1 METTANLQE
10 SKGFYKLSWL
20 QRIGFG
26 SGDLAQNLIFQTVA
40 TYLMIY
46 LTTVL
51 KINAAFVS
59 GLILTVRLID
69 CFWSPVV
76 GRYIDNR
83 NPKLGKY
90 RTYLLYGGIPLT
102 VAACLLMLPQ
112 AATWSMPMKM
122 IYAALSYTVL
132 SMIYSVVN
140 IPYGSIM
147 ASMTRDN
154 DEVLILTST
163 RMVCA
168 NIGQIV
174 VQAGFPIGLAMCV
187 HAAIDWNQ
195 ATFMAIGTIPAFI
208 ILPSMPILKK
218 WLGKKGLYYTLLAVG
233 LVGFAVLFTIGK
245 FFDVS
250 SYNTLV
256 QIAKVMTGVGL
267 LVGSLMWALVP
278 EVITEAEYRTGNRPA
293 ATVNALAGV
302 AFKAGFSI
310 AGWITPLVMGWIGF
324 NFASEESALS
334 TDPMAWFTVTC
345 VFAIVGFFLILFAAG
360 THDQA
365 VKTAGVM
372 RRMLG
377 AAVPGHMDKERYEFC
392 WIVDFPMYEI
402 GEESGELEFCHNPF
416 SMPSGGLE
424 VLLKAERGEIDPLT
438 ITADQYDL
446 VCNGVELSSGAVRN
460 HDPEIMV
467 KAFEMVRLGEED
479 VKKKFPAMYNAFC
492 YGAPPHAGIAPG
504 VDRMV
509 MLLAGEDSIRE
520 VIPFPMNKSA
530 QDVMMGA
537 PSEVTQ
543 KQLDELHIAVV
554 GKVEE

>member
-1 METTANLQE
+1 MNETNNT
-10 SKGFYKLSWL
+10 SGFYRLSWL

-40 TYLMIY
+40 CYLMLY

-51 KINAAFVS
+51 KINPAFVS
-59 GLILTVRLID
+59 GLILSVRLLD

-112 AATWSMPMKM
+112 AATWSMGMKLV
-122 IYAALSYTVL
+122 YATVSYTLL

-174 VQAGFPIGLAMCV
+174 VQAGFPIGLAVVV
-187 HAAIDWNQ
+187 HTAIDWNQ

-208 ILPSMPILKK
+208 ILPSLPILKR
-218 WLGKKGLYYTLLAVG
+218 WFGKKGLYYLL
-233 LVGFAVLFTIGK
+233 LSVGFVGFTILFTIGK
-245 FFDVS
+245 FFDVES
-250 SYNTLV
+250 SNTIV

-310 AGWITPLVMGWIGF
+310 AGWITPLVMGMIGF
-324 NFASEESALS
+324 NLASEQSALP
-334 TDPMAWFTVTC
+334 TDPVAWFTVTC
-345 VFAIVGFFLILFAAG
+345 IF
-360 THDQA
+360 
-365 VKTAGVM
+365 
-372 RRMLG
+372 
-377 AAVPGHMDKERYEFC
+377 
-392 WIVDFPMYEI
+392 
-402 GEESGELEFCHNPF
+402 
-416 SMPSGGLE
+416 
-424 VLLKAERGEIDPLT
+424 
-438 ITADQYDL
+438 
-446 VCNGVELSSGAVRN
+446 
-460 HDPEIMV
+460 
-467 KAFEMVRLGEED
+467 
-479 VKKKFPAMYNAFC
+479 
-492 YGAPPHAGIAPG
+492 
-504 VDRMV
+504 
-509 MLLAGEDSIRE
+509 
-520 VIPFPMNKSA
+520 
-530 QDVMMGA
+530 
-537 PSEVTQ
+537 
-543 KQLDELHIAVV
+543 AVV
-554 GKVEE
+554 GFVLLLFCFLGSKENITTTPEKPVSYGEMFAEFKANKCLQLVLSIFVVVFLASFISAPVNAYYTKLANYSDVAQNAILWFTCIIPAALLVVVGFLIYKYPLTDERLDEINKEIEARKG

>member
-1 METTANLQE
+1 MKEQIIDNEA
-10 SKGFYKLSWL
+10 KGFYKLSWL

-40 TYLMIY
+40 CYLMLY

-76 GRYIDNR
+76 GRYIDNH

-102 VAACLLMLPQ
+102 IAACLLMLPQ
-112 AATWSMPMKM
+112 AATWDMSLRLV
-122 IYAALSYTVL
+122 YATVSYTLL

-174 VQAGFPIGLAMCV
+174 VQAGFPIGLAICV
-187 HAAIDWNQ
+187 HSAINWEQ
-195 ATFMAIGTIPAFI
+195 AVFMAIGTIPAFI
-208 ILPSMPILKK
+208 ILPLLPLLKML
-218 WLGKKGLYYTLLAVG
+218 LGKKGLYYTLLAIG
-233 LVGFAVLFTIGK
+233 LVGFMILFCIGK
-245 FFDVS
+245 FGDVKS
-250 SYNTLV
+250 STLIV
-256 QIAKVMTGVGL
+256 QIAKIMTGVGL

-310 AGWITPLVMGWIGF
+310 AGWITPLVMGLIGF
-324 NFASEESALS
+324 NFAEEKSALP
-334 TDPMAWFTVTC
+334 TEPCAWFTVTC
-345 VFAIVGFFLILFAAG
+345 IFAIVGFILLVLCFKGSKENIATTPEKPVSFGEMWQEFKANKCLQLVLSIFVVVFLASFISAPVNAYYTELGKYSATAQNAILVFTCIIPA
-360 THDQA
+360 
-365 VKTAGVM
+365 
-372 RRMLG
+372 
-377 AAVPGHMDKERYEFC
+377 
-392 WIVDFPMYEI
+392 
-402 GEESGELEFCHNPF
+402 
-416 SMPSGGLE
+416 
-424 VLLKAERGEIDPLT
+424 VLLVVVGLLIRKYSLTDER
-438 ITADQYDL
+438 
-446 VCNGVELSSGAVRN
+446 
-460 HDPEIMV
+460 
-467 KAFEMVRLGEED
+467 
-479 VKKKFPAMYNAFC
+479 
-492 YGAPPHAGIAPG
+492 
-504 VDRMV
+504 
-509 MLLAGEDSIRE
+509 
-520 VIPFPMNKSA
+520 
-530 QDVMMGA
+530 
-537 PSEVTQ
+537 
-543 KQLDELHIAVV
+543 LDEMSREIEARR
-554 GKVEE
+554 K

>member
-1 METTANLQE
+1 MATTATTTQE
-10 SKGFYKLSWL
+10 TKGFYKLSWL

-40 TYLMIY
+40 CYLMIY

-51 KINAAFVS
+51 KINPAFVS

-112 AATWSMPMKM
+112 AATWSMTMKM
-122 IYAALSYTVL
+122 IYATASYTVL
-132 SMIYSVVN
+132 SMIYSIVN

-168 NIGQIV
+168 NIGQII

-187 HAAIDWNQ
+187 HTAIDWNQ
-195 ATFMAIGTIPAFI
+195 ATFMAIGTIPAFV
-208 ILPSMPILKK
+208 ILPS
-218 WLGKKGLYYTLLAVG
+218 LYYTLLSIG
-233 LVGFAVLFTIGK
+233 LVGFAMLFVIGK
-245 FFDVS
+245 FFDVA

-324 NFASEESALS
+324 NFATEESALA

-345 VFAIVGFFLILFAAG
+345 IFAIVGFFLLMLCFMGSKENITTTPEKPVSFGEMWQEFKASKCLQLVLSIFVVVFLASFISGPVNAYYPKLANYSEIAQNAILWFTCIIPAI
-360 THDQA
+360 
-365 VKTAGVM
+365 
-372 RRMLG
+372 LLL
-377 AAVPGHMDKERYEFC
+377 
-392 WIVDFPMYEI
+392 IVGYLI
-402 GEESGELEFCHNPF
+402 Y
-416 SMPSGGLE
+416 
-424 VLLKAERGEIDPLT
+424 KYPLT
-438 ITADQYDL
+438 D
-446 VCNGVELSSGAVRN
+446 E
-460 HDPEIMV
+460 
-467 KAFEMVRLGEED
+467 K
-479 VKKKFPAMYNAFC
+479 
-492 YGAPPHAGIAPG
+492 
-504 VDRMV
+504 
-509 MLLAGEDSIRE
+509 
-520 VIPFPMNKSA
+520 
-530 QDVMMGA
+530 
-537 PSEVTQ
+537 
-543 KQLDELHIAVV
+543 LDEINREIEARSAV
-554 GKVEE
+554 

>member
-1 METTANLQE
+1 MSTVTINQE

-40 TYLMIY
+40 CYLMIY

-51 KINAAFVS
+51 KLNPAFVS
-59 GLILTVRLID
+59 GLILAVRLID

-90 RTYLLYGGIPLT
+90 RAYLLYGGIPLT

-112 AATWSMPMKM
+112 AAEWGTTAK
-122 IYAALSYTVL
+122 IVYATVSYTVL

-163 RMVCA
+163 R
-168 NIGQIV
+168 IV
-174 VQAGFPIGLAMCV
+174 VQAGFPIGLAMCF
-187 HAAIDWNQ
+187 HTAIDWNQ
-195 ATFMAIGTIPAFI
+195 ATFMAIGTIPAFV
-208 ILPSMPILKK
+208 ILPSLPMLKR
-218 WLGKKGLYYTLLAVG
+218 WLGKKGLYYTLLAIG
-233 LVGFAVLFTIGK
+233 LIGFIILFTIGK
-245 FFDVS
+245 FFDVEEL
-250 SYNTLV
+250 NTLV

-324 NFASEESALS
+324 NFASEESALPIEPS
-334 TDPMAWFTVTC
+334 AWFIVTC
-345 VFAIVGFFLILFAAG
+345 VFALVGF
-360 THDQA
+360 
-365 VKTAGVM
+365 
-372 RRMLG
+372 
-377 AAVPGHMDKERYEFC
+377 
-392 WIVDFPMYEI
+392 
-402 GEESGELEFCHNPF
+402 
-416 SMPSGGLE
+416 
-424 VLLKAERGEIDPLT
+424 VLLMLCFMGSKENITTTPEKPVSFGEMWQEFKANKCLQLVLSIFVVVFLASFISAPVNAYYTKLANYSAIAQNAILVFTCIIPAALLVVVGCLIYKYPLT
-438 ITADQYDL
+438 D
-446 VCNGVELSSGAVRN
+446 E
-460 HDPEIMV
+460 
-467 KAFEMVRLGEED
+467 K
-479 VKKKFPAMYNAFC
+479 
-492 YGAPPHAGIAPG
+492 
-504 VDRMV
+504 
-509 MLLAGEDSIRE
+509 
-520 VIPFPMNKSA
+520 
-530 QDVMMGA
+530 
-537 PSEVTQ
+537 
-543 KQLDELHIAVV
+543 LDEINKEIEARSN
-554 GKVEE
+554 K

>member
-1 METTANLQE
+1 MDNE
-10 SKGFYKLSWL
+10 GFYKLTWL

-40 TYLMIY
+40 CFLMLY

-51 KINAAFVS
+51 KINPAFVS
-59 GLILTVRLID
+59 GLILAVRLLD

-76 GRYIDNR
+76 GRYIDNH

-90 RTYLLYGGIPLT
+90 RTYLLFGGIPLT
-102 VAACLLMLPQ
+102 IAACFLMLPTV
-112 AATWSMPMKM
+112 ATWSMGMK
-122 IYAALSYTVL
+122 IVYATVSYTLL

-187 HAAIDWNQ
+187 HTAINWNQ

-208 ILPSMPILKK
+208 ILPSLPILKK
-218 WLGKKGLYYTLLAVG
+218 WFGKKGLYYLL
-233 LVGFAVLFTIGK
+233 LSVGFAGFAILFTIGK
-245 FFDVS
+245 FFDVE
-250 SYNTLV
+250 NCRTLV

-310 AGWITPLVMGWIGF
+310 AGWITPLVMGMIGF
-324 NFASEESALS
+324 NLASEESALP
-334 TDPMAWFTVTC
+334 TDPKAWFTVTC
-345 VFAIVGFFLILFAAG
+345 IFAIVGF
-360 THDQA
+360 
-365 VKTAGVM
+365 
-372 RRMLG
+372 
-377 AAVPGHMDKERYEFC
+377 
-392 WIVDFPMYEI
+392 
-402 GEESGELEFCHNPF
+402 
-416 SMPSGGLE
+416 
-424 VLLKAERGEIDPLT
+424 VLLTLCFLGSKENITTTPEKPVSFGEMWREFKANKCLQLVLSIFVVVFLASFISAPVNAYYTELNKYSTTVQNAILWFTTIIPAVLLIVVGFLVYKYPLT
-438 ITADQYDL
+438 DEKL
-446 VCNGVELSSGAVRN
+446 N
-460 HDPEIMV
+460 EIN
-467 KAFEMVRLGEED
+467 KAIEARTESVNE
-479 VKKKFPAMYNAFC
+479 
-492 YGAPPHAGIAPG
+492 
-504 VDRMV
+504 
-509 MLLAGEDSIRE
+509 
-520 VIPFPMNKSA
+520 
-530 QDVMMGA
+530 Q
-537 PSEVTQ
+537 
-543 KQLDELHIAVV
+543 
-554 GKVEE
+554 

>member
-1 METTANLQE
+1 MNQE
-10 SKGFYKLSWL
+10 SKGFYRLSWL

-40 TYLMIY
+40 CYLMLY

-51 KINAAFVS
+51 KINPAFVS

-90 RTYLLYGGIPLT
+90 RAYLLYGGIPLT

-112 AATWSMPMKM
+112 VAAWPMAMKLV
-122 IYAALSYTVL
+122 YATVSYTSL

-187 HAAIDWNQ
+187 HTAIDWNQ

-208 ILPSMPILKK
+208 ILPSMPILKR
-218 WLGKKGLYYTLLAVG
+218 WFGKKGLYYLLLTIG
-233 LVGFAVLFTIGK
+233 FVGFAILFTIGK
-245 FFDVS
+245 FFDVES
-250 SYNTLV
+250 CNTIV
-256 QIAKVMTGVGL
+256 QVAKVMTGVGL

-310 AGWITPLVMGWIGF
+310 AGWITPLVMGMIGF
-324 NFASEESALS
+324 NLASEQSALP
-334 TDPMAWFTVTC
+334 TEPFAWFTVTGI
-345 VFAIVGFFLILFAAG
+345 FAIVGFVLLFFCFMGSKENITTTPEKPVSFSEMWQEFKANKCL
-360 THDQA
+360 QL
-365 VKTAGVM
+365 
-372 RRMLG
+372 MLG
-377 AAVPGHMDKERYEFC
+377 IFVVVFLASFISAPVNAYYPKLNEYSETAQHAILWFTSIIPAILL
-392 WIVDFPMYEI
+392 IVVGYLI
-402 GEESGELEFCHNPF
+402 Y
-416 SMPSGGLE
+416 
-424 VLLKAERGEIDPLT
+424 KYPLT
-438 ITADQYDL
+438 DEKLNRINKEIEA
-446 VCNGVELSSGAVRN
+446 RN
-460 HDPEIMV
+460 
-467 KAFEMVRLGEED
+467 K
-479 VKKKFPAMYNAFC
+479 
-492 YGAPPHAGIAPG
+492 
-504 VDRMV
+504 
-509 MLLAGEDSIRE
+509 
-520 VIPFPMNKSA
+520 
-530 QDVMMGA
+530 
-537 PSEVTQ
+537 
-543 KQLDELHIAVV
+543 
-554 GKVEE
+554 

>member
-1 METTANLQE
+1 MSELTLNQE

-40 TYLMIY
+40 CYLMIY

-51 KINAAFVS
+51 KINPAFVS

-69 CFWSPVV
+69 CFWSPIV

-112 AATWSMPMKM
+112 AAEWSMTMKM
-122 IYAALSYTVL
+122 IYATASYTVL

-174 VQAGFPIGLAMCV
+174 VQAGFPIGLALCV
-187 HAAIDWNQ
+187 HSAINWNQ
-195 ATFMAIGTIPAFI
+195 AIFMAIGTLPAFI
-208 ILPSMPILKK
+208 ILPCLPMLKR
-218 WLGKKGLYYTLLAVG
+218 WLGKKGLYYTLLVVG
-233 LVGFAVLFTIGK
+233 LVGFAILFTIGK
-245 FFDVS
+245 FFKVEEC
-250 SYNTLV
+250 NTLV

-302 AFKAGFSI
+302 AFKAGFKAGFSI

-324 NFASEESALS
+324 NFATEESALA
-334 TDPMAWFTVTC
+334 TDPMAWFTVTGI
-345 VFAIVGFFLILFAAG
+345 FAVVGFFLLMPPLQRSLLLSVRCG
-360 THDQA
+360 RSSRQA
-365 VKTAGVM
+365 
-372 RRMLG
+372 
-377 AAVPGHMDKERYEFC
+377 
-392 WIVDFPMYEI
+392 
-402 GEESGELEFCHNPF
+402 
-416 SMPSGGLE
+416 
-424 VLLKAERGEIDPLT
+424 
-438 ITADQYDL
+438 
-446 VCNGVELSSGAVRN
+446 
-460 HDPEIMV
+460 
-467 KAFEMVRLGEED
+467 
-479 VKKKFPAMYNAFC
+479 
-492 YGAPPHAGIAPG
+492 
-504 VDRMV
+504 
-509 MLLAGEDSIRE
+509 
-520 VIPFPMNKSA
+520 SA
-530 QDVMMGA
+530 C
-537 PSEVTQ
+537 SWY
-543 KQLDELHIAVV
+543 
-554 GKVEE
+554 

>member
-1 METTANLQE
+1 MQNRNNLNNIINMTETIEQ
-10 SKGFYKLSWL
+10 KGFYKLSWL

-40 TYLMIY
+40 CYLMIY

-51 KINAAFVS
+51 KINPAFVS

-69 CFWSPVV
+69 CFWSPIV

-112 AATWSMPMKM
+112 AATWSMTMKM
-122 IYAALSYTVL
+122 IYATVSYTVL

-187 HAAIDWNQ
+187 HTAIDWNQ

-208 ILPSMPILKK
+208 ILPLMPVLKK
-218 WLGKKGLYYTLLAVG
+218 WLGKKGLYYTLLAIG
-233 LVGFAVLFTIGK
+233 LVGFAILFTIGK
-245 FFDVS
+245 FFDVAGL
-250 SYNTLV
+250 NTLV
-256 QIAKVMTGVGL
+256 QTAKVMTGVGL

-310 AGWITPLVMGWIGF
+310 AGWITPLVMGMIGF
-324 NFASEESALS
+324 NFASEESALP
-334 TDPMAWFTVTC
+334 TAPGAWFTVTC
-345 VFAIVGFFLILFAAG
+345 VFALVGF
-360 THDQA
+360 
-365 VKTAGVM
+365 
-372 RRMLG
+372 
-377 AAVPGHMDKERYEFC
+377 
-392 WIVDFPMYEI
+392 
-402 GEESGELEFCHNPF
+402 
-416 SMPSGGLE
+416 
-424 VLLKAERGEIDPLT
+424 VLLMLCFMGSKENITTTPEKPVSFREMWEEFKANKSLQLVLSIFVVVFLASFISAPVNAYYTKLANYSEIAQNAILLFTTIIPAILLLVVGYLIYKYPLT
-438 ITADQYDL
+438 D
-446 VCNGVELSSGAVRN
+446 ER
-460 HDPEIMV
+460 
-467 KAFEMVRLGEED
+467 
-479 VKKKFPAMYNAFC
+479 
-492 YGAPPHAGIAPG
+492 
-504 VDRMV
+504 
-509 MLLAGEDSIRE
+509 
-520 VIPFPMNKSA
+520 
-530 QDVMMGA
+530 
-537 PSEVTQ
+537 
-543 KQLDELHIAVV
+543 LDEINKEIEARHLET
-554 GKVEE
+554 K

>member
-1 METTANLQE
+1 MNETNNT
-10 SKGFYKLSWL
+10 SGFYRLSWL

-40 TYLMIY
+40 CYLMLY

-51 KINAAFVS
+51 KINPAFVS
-59 GLILTVRLID
+59 GLILSVRLLD

-112 AATWSMPMKM
+112 AATWSMGMKLV
-122 IYAALSYTVL
+122 YATVSYTLL

-174 VQAGFPIGLAMCV
+174 VQAGFPIGLAMVV
-187 HAAIDWNQ
+187 HTAIDWNQ

-208 ILPSMPILKK
+208 ILPSLPILKR
-218 WLGKKGLYYTLLAVG
+218 WFGKKGLYYLL
-233 LVGFAVLFTIGK
+233 LSVGFVGFTILFTIGK
-245 FFDVS
+245 FFDVES
-250 SYNTLV
+250 SNTIV

-310 AGWITPLVMGWIGF
+310 AGWITPLVMGMIGF
-324 NFASEESALS
+324 NLASEQSALP
-334 TDPMAWFTVTC
+334 TDPVAWFTVTC
-345 VFAIVGFFLILFAAG
+345 IF
-360 THDQA
+360 
-365 VKTAGVM
+365 
-372 RRMLG
+372 
-377 AAVPGHMDKERYEFC
+377 
-392 WIVDFPMYEI
+392 
-402 GEESGELEFCHNPF
+402 
-416 SMPSGGLE
+416 
-424 VLLKAERGEIDPLT
+424 
-438 ITADQYDL
+438 
-446 VCNGVELSSGAVRN
+446 
-460 HDPEIMV
+460 
-467 KAFEMVRLGEED
+467 
-479 VKKKFPAMYNAFC
+479 
-492 YGAPPHAGIAPG
+492 
-504 VDRMV
+504 
-509 MLLAGEDSIRE
+509 
-520 VIPFPMNKSA
+520 
-530 QDVMMGA
+530 
-537 PSEVTQ
+537 
-543 KQLDELHIAVV
+543 AVV
-554 GKVEE
+554 GFVLLLFCFLGSKENITTTPEKPVSYGEMFAEFKANKCLQLVLSIFVVVFLASFISAPVNAYYTKLANYSDVAQNAILWFTCIIPAALLVVVGFLIYKYPLTDERLDEINKEIEARKA

>member
-1 METTANLQE
+1 METNNSTSEAN
-10 SKGFYKLSWL
+10 GFYKLTWL

-40 TYLMIY
+40 CYLMIY

-51 KINAAFVS
+51 KLNPAFVS

-112 AATWSMPMKM
+112 VATWSMGMKLV
-122 IYAALSYTVL
+122 YATVSYTVL

-168 NIGQIV
+168 NIGQII
-174 VQAGFPIGLAMCV
+174 VQAGFPIGLAMCI
-187 HAAIDWNQ
+187 HSAIDWNQ
-195 ATFMAIGTIPAFI
+195 ATFMAIGTIPAFV
-208 ILPSMPILKK
+208 ILPSLPILKK
-218 WLGKKGLYYTLLAVG
+218 WFGKKGLYYLLLAIG
-233 LVGFAVLFTIGK
+233 LIGFAILFTIGK
-245 FFDVS
+245 FFDVQE
-250 SYNTLV
+250 YNTLV

-310 AGWITPLVMGWIGF
+310 AGWITPLVMGMIGF
-324 NFASEESALS
+324 NFASEESALP
-334 TDPMAWFTVTC
+334 TAPGAWFTVTC
-345 VFAIVGFFLILFAAG
+345 VFALVGFVLLMLCFMGSKENITTTPEKPVSFKEMWEEFKANKCLQLVLSIFIVVFLASFISAPVNAYYTHISDYNPTVQNAILIFTTIIPAILLVIVGYL
-360 THDQA
+360 
-365 VKTAGVM
+365 VYK
-372 RRMLG
+372 
-377 AAVPGHMDKERYEFC
+377 Y
-392 WIVDFPMYEI
+392 
-402 GEESGELEFCHNPF
+402 
-416 SMPSGGLE
+416 
-424 VLLKAERGEIDPLT
+424 PLT
-438 ITADQYDL
+438 D
-446 VCNGVELSSGAVRN
+446 ER
-460 HDPEIMV
+460 
-467 KAFEMVRLGEED
+467 
-479 VKKKFPAMYNAFC
+479 
-492 YGAPPHAGIAPG
+492 
-504 VDRMV
+504 
-509 MLLAGEDSIRE
+509 
-520 VIPFPMNKSA
+520 
-530 QDVMMGA
+530 
-537 PSEVTQ
+537 
-543 KQLDELHIAVV
+543 LDEMNREIEAKH
-554 GKVEE
+554 KK